1 MFALSFSTIEVGGDG
16 RSYSIKFNNET
27 VCAYSNGEDVTDDY
41 LQSEDRA
48 RQVIMERFKSH
59 EVEFYDFCHL
69 IGSSSMTIDIGVDDD
84 KFYTV
89 SWDGEKITGTHELE
103 RYYVYKWYDLD

>member
-1 MFALSFSTIEVGGDG
+1 MFKICCEVETGGDG

-27 VCAYSNGEDVTDDY
+27 VCAYSNGKDVTDDY

-48 RQVIMERFKSH
+48 RQVIMEHFKSH
-59 EVEFYDFCHL
+59 EIEFYDFCHL
-69 IGSSSMTIDIGVDDD
+69 IGSSSMTIDIGVDDN

-89 SWDGEKITGTHELE
+89 SWDGEK
-103 RYYVYKWYDLD
+103 